1 MLVDDFYNFINRLE
15 NEMKNN
21 TSPNSLQTNN
31 NDQNEMKIEEN
42 DDNDQNHEIEEI
54 DLDHVI

>member
-1 MLVDDFYNFINRLE
+1 MVDYYKKFINRLE

-31 NDQNEMKIEEN
+31 DHHQNEMKIEEN